1 MRWTLLRVALP
12 LPHQL
17 STRFFS
23 FAPDDALQKKGAA
36 YARLLLSPPA
46 AVFSM
51 NRLYF

>member
-1 MRWTLLRVALP
+1 MRWTLLRVALQ
-12 LPHQL
+12 LHHQL

-23 FAPDDALQKKGAA
+23 FAPGDTMQKKGAA
-36 YARLLLSPPA
+36 YARLLLSPSA